1 MEWALREIGAP
12 AWHFETVLARDVIE
26 VVDLYG
32 ARVLL
37 DLIVE
42 VC

>member
-26 VVDLYG
+26 VVDLHRV
-32 ARVLL
+32 RVLL
-37 DLIVE
+37 DLGIE